1 MRTKGK
7 LDARFSQATEPVGWQ
22 QVSDALA
29 AAELYWLT
37 TVRKDGRPHV
47 TPLVGVWV
55 DDAFVFCTGPTEQKF
70 RNLEQSKA
78 VAITTGNNAWAD
90 GLDVVVEGV
99 AQRITGRDA
108 LKTLADAFRAKYG
121 DAWDFANDGEV
132 FNPNQQAAHVFR
144 VPPDKVLAFAKS
156 PHGQTR
162 FRPVRQNSA

>member
-1 MRTKGK
+1 MTTKGK

-22 QVSDALA
+22 QVSDTLA

-37 TVRKDGRPHV
+37 TVRGNGRPHV

-156 PHGQTR
+156 PHGQTT
-162 FRPVRQNSA
+162 FVISAR

>member
-1 MRTKGK
+1 MTTKGK

-22 QVSDALA
+22 QVSDTLA

-37 TVRKDGRPHV
+37 TVRGNGRPHV

-78 VAITTGNNAWAD
+78 VAITTGNNVWAD

-162 FRPVRQNSA
+162 FRPESTRSA

>member
-1 MRTKGK
+1 MTIIGK
-7 LDARFSQATEPVGWQ
+7 LDVRFSQATEPSDWSR
-22 QVSDALA
+22 VSALLA
-29 AAELYWLT
+29 DAELYWLT
-37 TVRKDGRPHV
+37 TVRGNGRPHV

-121 DAWDFANDGEV
+121 DAWDFANDDEV
-132 FNPNQQAAHVFR
+132 FNPSQQAAQVFR

-156 PHGQTR
+156 PHGQTAFR
-162 FRPVRQNSA
+162 FRPE